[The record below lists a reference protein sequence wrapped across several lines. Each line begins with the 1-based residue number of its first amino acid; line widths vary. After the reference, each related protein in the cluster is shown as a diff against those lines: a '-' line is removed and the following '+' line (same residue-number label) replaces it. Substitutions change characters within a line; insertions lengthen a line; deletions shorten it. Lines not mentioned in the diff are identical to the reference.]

1 MVNTNELKLK
11 QKATFY
17 YNEKLEC
24 HVIKDPKGF
33 VNGLFKSDLKIDD
46 DGREYYDFEDQ
57 RYVGEVI
64 KLLMWDIFDIKD
76 YEVKEW

>member
-1 MVNTNELKLK
+1 MT
-11 QKATFY
+11 TD
-17 YNEKLEC
+17 
-24 HVIKDPKGF
+24 I
-33 VNGLFKSDLKIDD
+33 KIDS

-64 KLLMWDIFDIKD
+64 KLLMWDIFNILD